1 MKAPG
6 RPAGPV
12 RLALLAALRAG
23 VVGTFDAMARHAG
36 VPPEKA
42 RITLDS
48 LRREGVA
55 CSWQIDIAGCP
66 AKRRVGRP
74 PVVYGP
80 PVVDCGPFD
89 ALAFVR
95 QAWR

>member
-6 RPAGPV
+6 RTAGPV
-12 RLALLAALRAG
+12 RVALLAALRAG

-48 LRREGVA
+48 LRRDGVA
-55 CSWQIDIAGCP
+55 CSSRLDSP
-66 AKRRVGRP
+66 SYPSKRKVGRP

-80 PVVDCGPFD
+80 PVVDCGPLD

-95 QAWR
+95 QVWR